1 MDLIVGSPRRCRKP
15 YAIDALIYE
24 PSVVVLAAVPTHPVN
39 HCFNVF
45 GIVLHRNKHKKG
57 ARELA
62 IRKDRIA
69 TRAS

>member
-1 MDLIVGSPRRCRKP
+1 MDSIVGSPRRCRKP

-39 HCFNVF
+39 HYLNVF
-45 GIVLHRNKHKKG
+45 GILLDGDKHKKG

-62 IRKDRIA
+62 VRKDRIA